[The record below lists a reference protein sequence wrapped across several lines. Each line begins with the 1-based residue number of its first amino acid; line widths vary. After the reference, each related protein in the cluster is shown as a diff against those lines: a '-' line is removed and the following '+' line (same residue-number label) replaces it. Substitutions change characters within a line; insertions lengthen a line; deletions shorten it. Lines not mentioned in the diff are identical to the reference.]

1 VLAAAVELV
10 AAKVDVVPSS
20 RVKTTGTLIE
30 KLRRNGGHTLGSIHD
45 LGGMRLVVPG
55 GRVEQDRIVDGARE
69 LFSEAARMPKVIDR
83 RANPVERYRAVH
95 VIIYPDGYPIEVQVR
110 TQWQHLWAE
119 WFERLADQYGRGIRY
134 GDPPAT
140 GGETARDVVAQQRE
154 QSPCFFRRCEPR
166 VKGFAVGLKRRLKVA
181 PEVKALVRKVEAVPY
196 TSSSNHGCRGR
207 TAGQRMWSV
216 GEPSPRGSAC
226 VPSVA
231 YVTPVG
237 CGGACSGLRT

>member
-1 VLAAAVELV
+1 MTRPLSRSALERLGKRLVASERAEPEDIEQLHRLLGAYGPVLAGAVELV

-30 KLRRNGGHTLGSIHD
+30 KLRRNGGHTLSSIHD

-55 GRVEQDRIVDGARE
+55 GRVEQDRIVDGVRE

-83 RANPVERYRAVH
+83 RANPVEGYRAVH
-95 VIIYPDGYPIEVQVR
+95 VIIYPEGYPIEVQVR

-140 GGETARDVVAQQRE
+140 GGEAARDVVAQLIELADQIAAAE
-154 QSPCFFRRCEPR
+154 ETGTLLPLN
-166 VKGFAVGLKRRLKVA
+166 AVVM
-181 PEVKALVRKVEAVPY
+181 ALVQSILNWLKA
-196 TSSSNHGCRGR
+196 
-207 TAGQRMWSV
+207 
-216 GEPSPRGSAC
+216 PR
-226 VPSVA
+226 PEE
-231 YVTPVG
+231 
-237 CGGACSGLRT
+237 

>member
-1 VLAAAVELV
+1 LGKRLVSSERAEPEDIEQLHRLLGAYGPVLAAAVELV
-10 AAKVDVVPSS
+10 AAKVGVVPSS

-30 KLRRNGGHTLGSIHD
+30 KLRRNGGHTLSSIHD

-55 GRVEQDRIVDGARE
+55 GRVEQDRIVDGVRE

-83 RANPVERYRAVH
+83 RANPVEGYRAVH

-140 GGETARDVVAQQRE
+140 GGETARDVVAQLIELADQIAAAE
-154 QSPCFFRRCEPR
+154 ETGTLLPLNAVVMALVQSILNW
-166 VKGFAVGLKRRLKVA
+166 LKARRL
-181 PEVKALVRKVEAVPY
+181 EE
-196 TSSSNHGCRGR
+196 
-207 TAGQRMWSV
+207 
-216 GEPSPRGSAC
+216 
-226 VPSVA
+226 
-231 YVTPVG
+231 
-237 CGGACSGLRT
+237 